1 MVIEDYRD
9 SNYPIRPSNSTEA
22 IRFRMEQ
29 MGMTQN
35 DLAKIISHK
44 SRASEILNRKR
55 ELTLSMIKKLNQAF
69 SKALL

>member
-1 MVIEDYRD
+1 LKIIEIAIIQLDLLTE
-9 SNYPIRPSNSTEA
+9 TEA